1 MKGIVIT
8 PKSQTELKFVTD
20 LLKKLGIST
29 STMTDEE
36 MEDLGFLKLM
46 KAANKSKKV
55 SRDSVMKK
63 LIS

>member
-36 MEDLGFLKLM
+36 MEDLVLLKLM
-46 KAANKSKKV
+46 KAANKSKTV

-63 LIS
+63 LNS

>member
-36 MEDLGFLKLM
+36 MEDLGLLKLM
-46 KAANKSKKV
+46 KAANKSKTV

-63 LIS
+63 LNS

>member
-20 LLKKLGIST
+20 LLKKLGISI

-36 MEDLGFLKLM
+36 MEDLGDLTSLGF
-46 KAANKSKKV
+46 
-55 SRDSVMKK
+55 
-63 LIS
+63 